1 MIDYKTTELNLFVYC
16 IINHKSIYM
25 KKFIIYELLL
35 IANLSYA
42 SFPINSLSMDTTN
55 NKKSET
61 LEQYQKRLIKQ
72 GFYNSEDEI
81 LNSFTKKNKKSKKSR
96 FLPSWKL
103 WQKALLIILCIPI
116 IIIIY
121 YIIFPPSISFSLD
134 ANDFNRH

>member
-1 MIDYKTTELNLFVYC
+1 MK
-16 IINHKSIYM
+16 KSI
-25 KKFIIYELLL
+25 IYVLVL

-42 SFPINSLSMDTTN
+42 SFPINSMSMDTTI

-72 GFYNSEDEI
+72 GFYNSEDDL
-81 LNSFTKKNKKSKKSR
+81 LNTFTKKNKKSKKSW

-116 IIIIY
+116 IIVIY
-121 YIIFPPSISFSLD
+121 YIIFPPSISFPEVEIVISSD
-134 ANDFNRH
+134 

>member
-1 MIDYKTTELNLFVYC
+1 
-16 IINHKSIYM
+16 M
-25 KKFIIYELLL
+25 KKLIISLLVL

-42 SFPINSLSMDTTN
+42 SFPINSMSIDTTI

-72 GFYNSEDEI
+72 GFYNSEYDI
-81 LNSFTKKNKKSKKSR
+81 SNTFTKKNKKSKKSW

-116 IIIIY
+116 IIIIHF
-121 YIIFPPSISFSLD
+121 IIFPPSISFSL
-134 ANDFNRH
+134 NDFKNAADRNAADRR

>member
-1 MIDYKTTELNLFVYC
+1 
-16 IINHKSIYM
+16 M
-25 KKFIIYELLL
+25 KKLIISLLVL

-42 SFPINSLSMDTTN
+42 SFPINSMSIDTTI

-72 GFYNSEDEI
+72 GFYNSENDI
-81 LNSFTKKNKKSKKSR
+81 LNAFTKKNKKSKKSK

-103 WQKALLIILCIPI
+103 WQKVLLIILCIPI

-121 YIIFPPSISFSLD
+121 YIIFPPSISFPEVEIVVSSD
-134 ANDFNRH
+134 

>member
-1 MIDYKTTELNLFVYC
+1 MK
-16 IINHKSIYM
+16 KSI
-25 KKFIIYELLL
+25 IYVLVL

-42 SFPINSLSMDTTN
+42 SFPINSMSIDTTI

-72 GFYNSEDEI
+72 GFYNSEDDL
-81 LNSFTKKNKKSKKSR
+81 LNTFTKKNKKSKKSW

-116 IIIIY
+116 IIVIY
-121 YIIFPPSISFSLD
+121 YIIFPPSISFPEVEIVISSD
-134 ANDFNRH
+134 

>member
-1 MIDYKTTELNLFVYC
+1 
-16 IINHKSIYM
+16 M
-25 KKFIIYELLL
+25 KKLIISLLVL

-42 SFPINSLSMDTTN
+42 SFPINNLSMDRTI

-72 GFYNSEDEI
+72 GFYNSENDI
-81 LNSFTKKNKKSKKSR
+81 LNAFTKKNKKSKKSK

-121 YIIFPPSISFSLD
+121 YIIFPPSISFPEVEIVISSD
-134 ANDFNRH
+134 

>member
-1 MIDYKTTELNLFVYC
+1 
-16 IINHKSIYM
+16 M
-25 KKFIIYELLL
+25 KKLFITLLVL

-42 SFPINSLSMDTTN
+42 SFPINSLSMDTTI

-81 LNSFTKKNKKSKKSR
+81 LNSFTKKNKKSEKSR

-121 YIIFPPSISFSLD
+121 FVIFPPSISFSL
-134 ANDFNRH
+134 NDFKNAADRNAADRR